1 MTSSSKP
8 GRTPATV
15 GRMRPAF
22 TLMELILVM
31 VIIAILA
38 MAIVPS
44 LTNFRIGR
52 ANANTATQLIA
63 LSQFAR
69 TQSISEGRA
78 YRLVLNPDQGSY
90 QLLAEN
96 DAGAFVPA
104 QGDYGQT
111 YTVDKGVKMQVTLRQ
126 APNAQMN
133 LPINVQQDAV
143 QVPLSVADPTVQTP
157 NTLMVNRRDVKDGT
171 YVEFEPSGRTD
182 AVKIVLT
189 DRLGSAIRVGCT
201 NPTDLFHVLS
211 NDEMQ

>member
-8 GRTPATV
+8 RRDAPQV
-15 GRMRPAF
+15 GGARPGF

-44 LTNFRIGR
+44 LSNFRIGR

-69 TQSISEGRA
+69 TQSISEGRP
-78 YRLVLNPDQGSY
+78 YRLVLDPDRGTY
-90 QLLAEN
+90 QLLAE
-96 DAGAFVPA
+96 DDSGVFQPA
-104 QGDYGQT
+104 QGDNGQT
-111 YTVDKGVKMQVTLRQ
+111 YSIDKGVKMQVMLQQ
-126 APNAQMN
+126 APNAQMS
-133 LPINVQQDAV
+133 ISADVQQDAV
-143 QVPLSVADPTVQTP
+143 QVPLAVADPTVQTP

-182 AVKIVLT
+182 TVRIILT
-189 DRLGSAIRVGCT
+189 DRLGSPIRVGCT
-201 NPTDLFHVLS
+201 NPTDVFHMLDS
-211 NDEMQ
+211 NEMQ